1 MSNKSNFKLIDGT
14 FLPEEAKVILTTLI
28 NNKID
33 YHNLQIFS
41 DGERFGEEI
50 TAKTTQRIA
59 ELKQDLASLLTQVET
74 AKANNKKFS
83 IKSSIDIDFV

>member
-14 FLPEEAKVILTTLI
+14 FSPEEAKTILSTLI

-41 DGERFGEEI
+41 DGERFGEEV

-59 ELKQDLASLLTQVET
+59 ELKQDLESLHSQVEQ
-74 AKANNKKFS
+74 AKASNKKFT
-83 IKSSIDIDFV
+83 IKSSIAIDLV